1 MSYFPYTKVGVDQS
15 LAVSYYSFLLLRF
28 TTMDLPLHAPRERDH
43 STMMRTLTAVRQYL
57 AAAFLLVIGL
67 IAYGCGDSATVSEPA
82 ALGNLSVS
90 TGTLEP
96 PFNPATSDYTVQLSS
111 DVSSTTITASPR
123 VAGDTIRIDNQP
135 TTSQTITLD
144 SPGAEKSV
152 SIVVTDSGTGGSSNS
167 YTVRVRRDLEDNSLQ
182 ALSVLGGTL
191 APSPFDK
198 DTLNYSVN
206 GVGASVT
213 SITISATKSD
223 QDSIMQIGSVTV
235 PAGTPSGQ
243 ATIQLGNT
251 GSATPVSIDITRP
264 SGSKKTYTV
273 TINRGPSDNS
283 FLQSL
288 SLPPGRQLNP
298 RFGSSITG
306 YEVNVANNVTSITV
320 TPRAQ
325 DTTARIT
332 VNGLATNSGQT
343 SQPIPL
349 NEPGINA
356 SRTNIN
362 ITVIAQDNNT
372 QKVYTVTVIRA
383 ALGGNNNLSA
393 LTVRAGT
400 TTLSLSPSPFNSN
413 TLVYT
418 ANVTNNVNEVA
429 VTATRQ
435 DATASITVNGQATN
449 SGVARTITL
458 NPAGQSQST
467 TTIPI
472 VVAAQNGS
480 QKTYTVNVIRAAPGG
495 NNNLSALTV
504 RAGTTTLSLSPSPF
518 DSNAL
523 VYTANVTNN
532 VNEVAVTAT
541 RQDATA
547 SITVNGL
554 PTNSGVARTVTLNPT
569 GQNQST
575 TTIPIIVTAQNGS
588 QKTYTVNV
596 IRAALG
602 GNNNL
607 QSLTVQ
613 SLNVPS
619 HTLSPPFSQ
628 TRARTDYAL
637 DVDNNVGSIT
647 VNATPQDSGASV
659 RILVN
664 GAASST
670 NSISLPLGPST
681 TEIEVIVRAPN
692 GTEKP
697 YSITVDRAAASS
709 NNNLSDLSV
718 RAGNTAQTLSPA
730 FDAGTLAYTVNV
742 ASGVNEV
749 NVSATKADRDATMAV
764 GSVTVPPGTLTG
776 QTSVPVNTTLSIAV
790 TAPSGGAPRTYTITV
805 QQGPPAPASAPV
817 LTDASDSGISQTDNI
832 TNVLTPS
839 FIVPQPAAGE
849 TASLYVGIGTNPR
862 EEVATSFDQATNT
875 LTMTN
880 PLPSGEYDITVTST
894 VTNAA
899 GLESPQSQSL
909 SVRIDNIAGPPP
921 SGP

>member
-1 MSYFPYTKVGVDQS
+1 
-15 LAVSYYSFLLLRF
+15 
-28 TTMDLPLHAPRERDH
+28 
-43 STMMRTLTAVRQYL
+43 MMRTLTVVRQYL
-57 AAAFLLVIGL
+57 AASFLFGIGL
-67 IAYGCGDSATVSEPA
+67 VAYGCGDSATVSEPA
-82 ALGNLSVS
+82 ELGGLSVS

-96 PFNPATSDYTVQLSS
+96 PFNPATTDYTVQLSS

-152 SIVVTDSGTGGSSNS
+152 SIVVTDSGAGGGSKS
-167 YTVRVRRDLEDNSLQ
+167 YTVRVRRDLEDNSLR
-182 ALSVLGGTL
+182 ALSVSSGTL

-223 QDSIMQIGSVTV
+223 QDSIMRIGSVTV

-243 ATIQLGNT
+243 ATVQLGNT
-251 GSATPVSIDITRP
+251 GSATPVSIEITRP
-264 SGSKKTYTV
+264 GGSKKTYTV

-288 SLPPGRQLNP
+288 SLPPGLQLNP

-325 DTTARIT
+325 DTTARIS
-332 VNGLATNSGQT
+332 VNGLATASGQP
-343 SQPIPL
+343 SQPILL
-349 NEPGINA
+349 NEPGVNA

-362 ITVIAQDNNT
+362 ITVIAQNNNT

-393 LTVRAGT
+393 L
-400 TTLSLSPSPFNSN
+400 S
-413 TLVYT
+413 
-418 ANVTNNVNEVA
+418 
-429 VTATRQ
+429 
-435 DATASITVNGQATN
+435 
-449 SGVARTITL
+449 
-458 NPAGQSQST
+458 
-467 TTIPI
+467 
-472 VVAAQNGS
+472 
-480 QKTYTVNVIRAAPGG
+480 
-495 NNNLSALTV
+495 V

-518 DSNAL
+518 DSNTL
-523 VYTANVTNN
+523 VYTGNVANNVT
-532 VNEVAVTAT
+532 EVAVTAT
-541 RQDATA
+541 RQDANA
-547 SITVNGL
+547 SITVNGQ
-554 PTNSGVARTVTLNPT
+554 PTNSGAARTVTLIPA

-575 TTIPIIVTAQNGS
+575 TTIPIIVTAQNSS
-588 QKTYTVNV
+588 QKTYTVNI

-647 VNATPQDSGASV
+647 VNAIPQDSGASV

-664 GAASST
+664 GAASGT

-681 TEIEVIVRAPN
+681 TEIEIIVRAPN

-709 NNNLSDLSV
+709 NNNLSALSV
-718 RAGNTAQTLSPA
+718 RVGNIAQPLSPPFA
-730 FDAGTLAYTVNV
+730 AGTLAYTVNV
-742 ASGVNEV
+742 ASSVNEV
-749 NVSATKADRDATMAV
+749 TVAATKADRDATMAI

-776 QTSVPVNTTLSIAV
+776 ETTVPVNTTLSIAV
-790 TAPSGGAPRTYTITV
+790 TAPSGGAPKTYTVTV
-805 QQGPPAPASAPV
+805 NRTVAEPPPPTVAPDLIREDDTCPPGIPPAECAPDFNGNP
-817 LTDASDSGISQTDNI
+817 TSREDNI
-832 TNVLTPS
+832 TSVTRPRFS
-839 FIVPQPAAGE
+839 IPPPGAGE
-849 TASLYVGIGTNPR
+849 TAKLYRDGV
-862 EEVATSFDQATNT
+862 EEPSSFNSGDNT
-875 LTMTN
+875 LRPNN
-880 PLPSGEYDITVTST
+880 PLPDGAYDITYT
-894 VTNAA
+894 
-899 GLESPQSQSL
+899 L
-909 SVRIDNIAGPPP
+909 SNSGSE
-921 SGP
+921 SGPSPAMTPQLQINTSAP